1 MIKLYGPPRTRTHR
15 VLWMLEELGLEYE
28 NITETHTDDK
38 PIPELEALNPNGKVP
53 TLVDG
58 DTVVWESLAVNLYLA
73 DRHDGGLKPR
83 SESERIQAL
92 QWSFWAATQVE
103 ETLFIALRNRVTFA
117 EDERDPAAADA
128 AEGELAR
135 PLTALDQ
142 VLAERPF
149 LLGEKFSV
157 GDLNVASIL
166 ALSGPAAVSL
176 DAYPN
181 VRRWLGEC
189 ISRPA
194 AREVL
199 ARATQD
205 AGL

>member
-1 MIKLYGPPRTRTHR
+1 M
-15 VLWMLEELGLEYE
+15 
-28 NITETHTDDK
+28 
-38 PIPELEALNPNGKVP
+38 
-53 TLVDG
+53 
-58 DTVVWESLAVNLYLA
+58 
-73 DRHDGGLKPR
+73 
-83 SESERIQAL
+83 
-92 QWSFWAATQVE
+92 
-103 ETLFIALRNRVTFA
+103 TFA

-199 ARATQD
+199 ARATRD